1 MRRRFAA
8 LAVVLLSGLVLA
20 GCGSDDNGGTVATPE
35 DSSSSAKKV
44 KITAADVS
52 FDPTEIPLTAGEDVQ
67 FVIANS
73 GELEH
78 NLTVKDLGIDEDV
91 DGGKTAEAPAA
102 RALKAGSYQYHCEYH
117 PDQMVGTITV
127 T

>member
-1 MRRRFAA
+1 MRRRVAA
-8 LAVVLLSGLVLA
+8 LAVVLLSGLVLS
-20 GCGSDDNGGTVATPE
+20 GCGSADNGGTVATPD
-35 DSSSSAKKV
+35 DSSSSTKQVKV
-44 KITAADVS
+44 TAADIS
-52 FDPTEIPLTAGEDVQ
+52 FNPTEIQLTAGEDVQ

-102 RALKAGSYQYHCEYH
+102 KALKAGSYQYQCEYH
-117 PDQMVGTITV
+117 PDQMKGTITV
-127 T
+127 A